1 MPRPKAFNHDD
12 ALESAMLVFWEKGY
26 EATSMQDLVD
36 RMNIN
41 RQSLYDT
48 FGDKN
53 ALYLSALERYRATE
67 GRRAFEPLRE
77 LGSIRERLERV
88 FENLIDE
95 ATNDPCR
102 RGCFVANATLEMASR
117 DPKIACLVQD
127 GFLSLVQ
134 TFEDVLSGAQ
144 SRGELKPDKNPR
156 ALALFLANTVQGLR
170 VTGKLTLERR
180 TLEDIARTALEAL
193 D

>member
-1 MPRPKAFNHDD
+1 VARSKAFDTID
-12 ALESAMLVFWEKGY
+12 ALENAMLVFWEKGF
-26 EATSMQDLVD
+26 EATSVQDLVE
-36 RMNIN
+36 RTNVN

-48 FGDKN
+48 FGDKR

-67 GRRAFEPLRE
+67 GRRAFAPLFE
-77 LGSIRERLERV
+77 SGPIRLRLQRM

-102 RGCFVANATLEMASR
+102 RGCFVANATLEMAGR
-117 DPKIACLVQD
+117 DAEIANLAQN

-134 TFEDVLSGAQ
+134 MLEDVLSGAQ
-144 SRGELKPDKNPR
+144 LRGELKPDKNPR
-156 ALALFLANTVQGLR
+156 TLALFLANTVQGLR
-170 VTGKLTLERR
+170 ITGKLTLERR
-180 TLEDIARTALEAL
+180 ILKDIARTALEML